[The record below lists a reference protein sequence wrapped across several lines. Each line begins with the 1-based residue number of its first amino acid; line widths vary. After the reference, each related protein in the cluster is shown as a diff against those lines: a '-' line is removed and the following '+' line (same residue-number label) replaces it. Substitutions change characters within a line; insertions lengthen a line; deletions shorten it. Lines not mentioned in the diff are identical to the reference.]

1 LRFGTRHQAGA
12 PRFGIVPIHVDSFPI
27 RSLPDRAV
35 AFWDAGA
42 TTVKCRRQ
50 GRCRVIAVW
59 VLLLFVALS
68 LAAWLLLF
76 DDARARVAAHL
87 VRWQRAVDGRA
98 ARGWTR
104 TASMADA
111 STRQVSAGTGRLL
124 RGVHRHRWWLL
135 GAALLVSLPPLLILT
150 LRQRVQLDSYD
161 ATLAPAEDDRILQLL
176 RGERLAPPP
185 PLPPDV
191 FLAAEAELIPGVA
204 VPGTALRPATDT
216 IAPERI
222 GSADRRWEQIH
233 PEFQQRVLALYRVM
247 EEQHGYRM
255 VLVEGFR
262 SAQRQAELAAKG
274 GSVTRAGAGQSCHQY
289 GLAVDSALYRDGK
302 LHWDMRDP
310 WVRRG
315 YFLYGELAQQVGL
328 EWGGSWRSIKD
339 YVHLE
344 WKAPCREARR
354 AARAG

>member
-1 LRFGTRHQAGA
+1 M
-12 PRFGIVPIHVDSFPI
+12 
-27 RSLPDRAV
+27 
-35 AFWDAGA
+35 
-42 TTVKCRRQ
+42 
-50 GRCRVIAVW
+50 IAVW

-68 LAAWLLLF
+68 LLAWWLLF

-87 VRWQRAVDGRA
+87 
-98 ARGWTR
+98 ARWTR
-104 TASMADA
+104 ALDARAEQGWSRTTAAAQSNSRRVSVGA
-111 STRQVSAGTGRLL
+111 SRVLHNA
-124 RGVHRHRWWLL
+124 HRYRWWLFA
-135 GAALLVSLPPLLILT
+135 AALLTTLPPLLILV

-161 ATLAPAEDDRILQLL
+161 SSVVAAEDDRILQLL

-191 FLAAEAELIPGVA
+191 FLAAEAELIPGA
-204 VPGTALRPATDT
+204 PMAGQGTPADR

-222 GSADRRWEQIH
+222 VTADRRWERIH

-247 EEQHGYRM
+247 EEQYGYRM

-274 GSVTRAGAGQSCHQY
+274 PGVTRAGAGQSCHQY

-302 LHWDMRDP
+302 LQWDMRDP

-344 WKAPCREARR
+344 WKAPCRDARR
-354 AARAG
+354 AARAAAG

>member
-1 LRFGTRHQAGA
+1 MLLAG
-12 PRFGIVPIHVDSFPI
+12 V
-27 RSLPDRAV
+27 
-35 AFWDAGA
+35 
-42 TTVKCRRQ
+42 
-50 GRCRVIAVW
+50 
-59 VLLLFVALS
+59 
-68 LAAWLLLF
+68 
-76 DDARARVAAHL
+76 
-87 VRWQRAVDGRA
+87 
-98 ARGWTR
+98 
-104 TASMADA
+104 
-111 STRQVSAGTGRLL
+111 
-124 RGVHRHRWWLL
+124 
-135 GAALLVSLPPLLILT
+135 PPLLILT

-161 ATLAPAEDDRILQLL
+161 ATVVHVEDERILQLL

-185 PLPPDV
+185 PLPPEL
-191 FLAAEAELIPGVA
+191 FLAAEAELIPA
-204 VPGTALRPATDT
+204 APGTVTGPATAPTTGT

-222 GSADRRWEQIH
+222 GSADRRWERIH
-233 PEFQQRVLALYRVM
+233 PEFQQRVLAIYRVM
-247 EEQHGYRM
+247 EQQHGYRM

-289 GLAVDSALYRDGK
+289 GMAVDSALYRDGK
-302 LHWDMRDP
+302 LQWDMRDP

-344 WKAPCREARR
+344 WKAPCRDARR

>member
-1 LRFGTRHQAGA
+1 M
-12 PRFGIVPIHVDSFPI
+12 
-27 RSLPDRAV
+27 
-35 AFWDAGA
+35 
-42 TTVKCRRQ
+42 
-50 GRCRVIAVW
+50 IAVW

-68 LAAWLLLF
+68 LVAWLLLF
-76 DDARARVAAHL
+76 DDARARVIAHL
-87 VRWQRAVDGRA
+87 ARWQRAADARA
-98 ARGWTR
+98 SQGWSRTTT
-104 TASMADA
+104 TASA
-111 STRQVSAGTGRLL
+111 STRHVSAGAGRLL
-124 RGVHRHRWWLL
+124 RSAHRYRLWLL
-135 GAALLVSLPPLLILT
+135 GATLVVGLPPLLILA

-161 ATLAPAEDDRILQLL
+161 ATLAPVEDDRILQLL

-185 PLPPDV
+185 PLPPEV
-191 FLAAEAELIPGVA
+191 FLAAEAEF
-204 VPGTALRPATDT
+204 VPGTPGASPAPETRTAADT

-289 GLAVDSALYRDGK
+289 GMAVDSALYRDGK
-302 LHWDMRDP
+302 LQWDMRDP

-344 WKAPCREARR
+344 WKAPCRDARR

>member
-1 LRFGTRHQAGA
+1 M
-12 PRFGIVPIHVDSFPI
+12 
-27 RSLPDRAV
+27 
-35 AFWDAGA
+35 
-42 TTVKCRRQ
+42 
-50 GRCRVIAVW
+50 IAVW

-68 LAAWLLLF
+68 LVAWLLLF
-76 DDARARVAAHL
+76 DDARARLAAQL
-87 VRWQRAVDGRA
+87 ARWQRAVDARA
-98 ARGWTR
+98 TQGWSR
-104 TASMADA
+104 TAHTAGA
-111 STRQVSAGTGRLL
+111 STRQVSAGAGRLL
-124 RGVHRHRWWLL
+124 RSVHHYRLWLL
-135 GAALLVSLPPLLILT
+135 GAVLLAGVPPLLILT

-161 ATLAPAEDDRILQLL
+161 ATVVHVEDERILQLL

-185 PLPPDV
+185 PLPPEL
-191 FLAAEAELIPGVA
+191 FLAAEAELIPA
-204 VPGTALRPATDT
+204 APGTVTGPVTAPTT
-216 IAPERI
+216 GIIAPERI
-222 GSADRRWEQIH
+222 GSADRRWERIH
-233 PEFQQRVLALYRVM
+233 PEFQQRVLAIYRVM
-247 EEQHGYRM
+247 EQQHGYRM

-289 GLAVDSALYRDGK
+289 GMAVDSALYRDGK
-302 LHWDMRDP
+302 LQWDMRDP

>member
-1 LRFGTRHQAGA
+1 M
-12 PRFGIVPIHVDSFPI
+12 
-27 RSLPDRAV
+27 
-35 AFWDAGA
+35 
-42 TTVKCRRQ
+42 
-50 GRCRVIAVW
+50 IAVW

-76 DDARARVAAHL
+76 DDARARVAAQL
-87 VRWQRAVDGRA
+87 ARWQRAVDARA
-98 ARGWTR
+98 TLGWSR
-104 TASMADA
+104 TATTAGA
-111 STRQVSAGTGRLL
+111 TTRQASAGAGRLL
-124 RGVHRHRWWLL
+124 RAAYHYRLWLL
-135 GAALLVSLPPLLILT
+135 GAAVLIAVPPLLILA

-185 PLPPDV
+185 PLPPEV
-191 FLAAEAELIPGVA
+191 FLAAEAELIPGA
-204 VPGTALRPATDT
+204 PGTMTAPATAATGNT
-216 IAPERI
+216 IAPERL

-289 GLAVDSALYRDGK
+289 GMAVDSALYRDGK
-302 LHWDMRDP
+302 LQWDMRDP

>member
-1 LRFGTRHQAGA
+1 MRPHSGMRRH
-12 PRFGIVPIHVDSFPI
+12 H
-27 RSLPDRAV
+27 
-35 AFWDAGA
+35 
-42 TTVKCRRQ
+42 RQ
-50 GRCRVIAVW
+50 MPSPGKVHVIAVW
-59 VLLLFVALS
+59 MLILFVALS
-68 LAAWLLLF
+68 LVAWLLLF
-76 DDARARVAAHL
+76 DDARARLAAHL
-87 VRWQRAVDGRA
+87 TRWQRAADARA
-98 ARGWTR
+98 TQSWDR
-104 TASMADA
+104 TTAAAGA
-111 STRQVSAGTGRLL
+111 STRQVSAGAGWLGRSLYRYRL
-124 RGVHRHRWWLL
+124 WLL
-135 GAALLVSLPPLLILT
+135 GAALLTLAPPLLILG

-161 ATLAPAEDDRILQLL
+161 TSQAPAEDDRILALL

-185 PLPPDV
+185 TLPPDV
-191 FLAAEAELIPGVA
+191 FLAAEAELIPGAPTA
-204 VPGTALRPATDT
+204 VDGTSAER

-222 GSADRRWEQIH
+222 VTADRRWERIH
-233 PEFQQRVLALYRVM
+233 PDFQQRVLALYRVM

-274 GSVTRAGAGQSCHQY
+274 AGVTRAGAGQSCHQY
-289 GLAVDSALYRDGK
+289 GMAVDSALYRDGK
-302 LHWDMRDP
+302 LQWDMRDP

-354 AARAG
+354 AARAAAG

>member
-1 LRFGTRHQAGA
+1 M
-12 PRFGIVPIHVDSFPI
+12 
-27 RSLPDRAV
+27 
-35 AFWDAGA
+35 
-42 TTVKCRRQ
+42 
-50 GRCRVIAVW
+50 IAVW

-68 LAAWLLLF
+68 LVAWWLLF
-76 DDARARVAAHL
+76 DDGRARVAAHL
-87 VRWQRAVDGRA
+87 ARWMRAVDARA
-98 ARGWTR
+98 EQGWSR
-104 TASMADA
+104 TATVVHA
-111 STRQVSAGTGRLL
+111 STRRVSASTSGSL
-124 RGVHRHRWWLL
+124 RVVHRYGWWLL
-135 GAALLVSLPPLLILT
+135 GAMLLTSVPPLLILT

-161 ATLAPAEDDRILQLL
+161 TTLVAAEDDRILELL

-191 FLAAEAELIPGVA
+191 FLAAEAELIPGAPTA
-204 VPGTALRPATDT
+204 VDGSSTER

-222 GSADRRWEQIH
+222 VTADRRWERIH

-247 EEQHGYRM
+247 EEQYGYRM

-274 GSVTRAGAGQSCHQY
+274 AGVTRAGAGQSCHQY
-289 GLAVDSALYRDGK
+289 GMAVDSALYRDGK
-302 LHWDMRDP
+302 LQWDMRDP

-354 AARAG
+354 AARASAG